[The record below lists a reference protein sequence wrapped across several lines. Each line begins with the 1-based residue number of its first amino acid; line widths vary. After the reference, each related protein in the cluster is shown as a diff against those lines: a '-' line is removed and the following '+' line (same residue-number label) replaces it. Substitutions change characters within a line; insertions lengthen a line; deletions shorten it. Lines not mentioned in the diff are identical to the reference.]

1 MLNIPEVVK
10 SLWKTDSVMKNFR
23 AHFPNGERADITY
36 RDIVGGSVTFTES
49 VCSRSSVSFGLAEG
63 SKLTFETVGVE
74 DIFQMVIFCFWDVDA
89 SSLTAS
95 EIEDIEAGN
104 YDGAYVSSEDSD
116 LPFAYYS
123 IPLGRFVVD
132 SCPRSAG
139 EMTHRKVTA
148 YTRFWGEGNNDS
160 MPAFE
165 SWKGTYPVYTEL
177 TAYGLSPNFDF
188 NLTKMIYGNV
198 PGIAD
203 GWDAEQ
209 VYDGLN
215 FTGNLYAPYT
225 SPSVPLRIGR
235 NTVSYGEHYVDVY
248 GGLKECVF
256 GVNTVSGTKIYTDT
270 DVYKIKM
277 TRNPDSTYFQT
288 LNEVLTDVFGKTI
301 TQILADQSV
310 DINAT
315 TRIIALT
322 SNGAFWQPP
331 IIDATHNR
339 RFTAL
344 DDEMVFYP
352 YVSTSRNNRTTD
364 QGIHLALWAPLL
376 DASAIGFYGP
386 GKALI
391 RVMEKRQSGGD
402 VIVEEHEVDAPF
414 SDVKMYR
421 LTRPAAEASEL
432 DDVTIKVKPAFEGKA
447 NYSGR
452 QYTYQAR
459 KNAFDFKKLVDGYF
473 EMAGGFIVPDKTSG
487 GYKVAELTKDVV
499 ETIDRGKYESCWWDE
514 YDMLPVQAIRYSYI
528 DSDEKKQEATIFT
541 GTDNTGSEFSL
552 YDMSNNYVLS
562 NMNNPTLDKITAI
575 VNERLLANL
584 QQLLYTPIELD
595 AVALPYLET
604 TDYIQV
610 ETGAEDVP
618 TVESFV
624 MRRDMSGLQHLTDS
638 IDSVSGVVT
647 GFVED

>member
-1 MLNIPEVVK
+1 MLNVPEVVK
-10 SLWKTDSVMKNFR
+10 TLFKTDSVKKNFR
-23 AHFPNGERADITY
+23 VHFPNGEMDDI
-36 RDIVGGSVTFTES
+36 RSDSIVFGSVSFTES

-63 SKLTFETVGVE
+63 SKLTFETVGIG
-74 DIFQMVIFCFWDVDA
+74 DMFQMVIECAWEVDA
-89 SSLTAS
+89 SSLNAS
-95 EIEDIEAGN
+95 EIEDIETGN

-139 EMTHRKVTA
+139 EMTHRRVTA

-165 SWKGTYPVYTEL
+165 TWKGLYPVYTEL
-177 TAYGLSPNFDF
+177 TDFGLSPNFDF

-215 FTGNLYAPYT
+215 FSGNLYSPTA

-235 NTVSYGEHYVDVY
+235 NTVSYGEYYVDVY

-256 GVNTVSGTKIYTDT
+256 GMPSSGTAHTDE

-301 TQILADQSV
+301 TQILADGSV
-310 DINAT
+310 RINAT
-315 TRIIALT
+315 LRGIALT
-322 SNGAFWQPP
+322 SNGAFWQQP
-331 IIDATHNR
+331 IIDSTYQR

-352 YVSTSRNNRTTD
+352 YVSTSRSNRTTD

-376 DASAIGFYGP
+376 DASAIGYFGP

-391 RVMEKRQSGGD
+391 RVMEKRQSGDD

-432 DDVTIKVKPAFEGKA
+432 DDVTIKVKPAFEGKTY
-447 NYSGR
+447 YSGQ

-459 KNAFDFKKLVDGYF
+459 KNAFDFRKLVDGYF
-473 EMAGGFIVPDKTSG
+473 ELGGKFVIPNRATG
-487 GYKVAELTKDVV
+487 GYKVAEMEKTVV
-499 ETIDRGKYESCWWDE
+499 ETIDRSQYESCWWDE
-514 YDMLPVQAIRYSYI
+514 YDILPVQAVRYSYI
-528 DSDEKKQEATIFT
+528 DDDEKKQEATVFT

-552 YDMSNNYVLS
+552 YDMSGNYVLTQ
-562 NMNNPTLDKITAI
+562 MNNPTLDKITAI
-575 VNERLLANL
+575 INEKLMPNI
-584 QQLLYTPIELD
+584 QQLLYTPVELD

-604 TDYIQV
+604 TDYIEVQ
-610 ETGAEDVP
+610 TGAEDVP
-618 TVESFV
+618 TVQSFV
-624 MRRDMSGLQHLTDS
+624 LRRDMSGQQHLTDS

>member
-1 MLNIPEVVK
+1 MLNVPEVVK
-10 SLWKTDSVMKNFR
+10 TLFKTDSVKKNFR

-36 RDIVGGSVTFTES
+36 RDIVGGSVNFTES

-74 DIFQMVIFCFWDVDA
+74 DIFQMVIFCFWEVDA

-95 EIEDIEAGN
+95 EIEDIETGD

-139 EMTHRKVTA
+139 EMTHRRVTA

-165 SWKGTYPVYTEL
+165 AWKGLYPVYTDIS
-177 TAYGLSPNFDF
+177 YGGLSPNFDF
-188 NLTKMIYGNV
+188 NLTKMVYGNV

-203 GWDAEQ
+203 GWDSVQ
-209 VYDGLN
+209 VFDGNTFSHLYEP
-215 FTGNLYAPYT
+215 TGANA
-225 SPSVPLRIGR
+225 PLRIGYNHSSR
-235 NTVSYGEHYVDVY
+235 IYVEVN
-248 GGLKECVF
+248 GGVRECVF
-256 GVNTVSGTKIYTDT
+256 SLDNTTPVDNY
-270 DVYKIKM
+270 VYKLKM
-277 TRNPDSTYFQT
+277 VRNPESTYFEK
-288 LNEVLTDVFGKTI
+288 LNELLLNYYGEDLM
-301 TQILADQSV
+301 QIMSSGNV
-310 DINAT
+310 DYTVGANRNRAM
-315 TRIIALT
+315 T
-322 SNGAFWQPP
+322 SNGAFWQSA
-331 IIDATHNR
+331 IVDSSYQ
-339 RFTAL
+339 RFFTNL

-352 YVSTSRNNRTTD
+352 YVSESRSGRTGED
-364 QGIHLALWAPLL
+364 GIHLSLWAPLRYSTIF
-376 DASAIGFYGP
+376 AA
-386 GKALI
+386 GKVVI
-391 RVMEKRQSGGD
+391 RVRDRSQTGQP
-402 VIVEEHEVDAPF
+402 VIEEYTVDAPY
-414 SDVKMYR
+414 SDVKMFR
-421 LTRPAAEASEL
+421 LTKPSSEASEL
-432 DDVTIKVKPAFEGKA
+432 DDITIKVKPKFEGETIYAGQTVK
-447 NYSGR
+447 
-452 QYTYQAR
+452 YQAR
-459 KNAFDFKKLVDGYF
+459 KNAFDFRKLVDGYF
-473 EMAGGFIVPDKTSG
+473 ELGGQFIIPNRATG
-487 GYKVAELTKDVV
+487 GYKVAEMEKTVV
-499 ETIDRGKYESCWWDE
+499 ETIDRSQYESCWWDE
-514 YDMLPVQAIRYSYI
+514 YDMLPVQAVRYSYI
-528 DSDEKKQEATIFT
+528 DDDEKKQEATIFT

-575 VNERLLANL
+575 VNEKLMANL

-595 AVALPYLET
+595 SVALPYLET